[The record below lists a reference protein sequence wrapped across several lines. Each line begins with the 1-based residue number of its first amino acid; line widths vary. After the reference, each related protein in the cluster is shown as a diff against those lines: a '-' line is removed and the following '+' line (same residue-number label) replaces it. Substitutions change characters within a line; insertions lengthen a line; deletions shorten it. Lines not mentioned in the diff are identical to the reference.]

1 MFLGWAGLHNLRFLG
16 KRPRWAQGHKGS
28 QEVIHLWYSTVL
40 RNSIR
45 PTLTASYYS
54 TVPTSRYSSPLFPI
68 ANTNVPYRLCR
79 FVWNGPVA
87 TNCQSQFGRE
97 NKKFIIF
104 VDLTGSLIH
113 SRPRAVT
120 LSTSQP
126 RPPVSSGLST
136 TDGRPRRKGKCRQ
149 KYVCVLYMQYQPLIM
164 ML

>member
-1 MFLGWAGLHNLRFLG
+1 MFLGWARLHNLRFLG

-28 QEVIHLWYSTVL
+28 QEVIHLWYSTVQ
-40 RNSIR
+40 
-45 PTLTASYYS
+45 YS
-54 TVPTSRYSSPLFPI
+54 TSKSDTPDPDCKLLPTSQYSSPLFPI

-113 SRPRAVT
+113 SRPHAVT

-126 RPPVSSGLST
+126 AHQSRQGSLPPMEG
-136 TDGRPRRKGKCRQ
+136 TDARENVARNM
-149 KYVCVLYMQYQPLIM
+149 YVYCTCSISH
-164 ML
+164 

>member
-1 MFLGWAGLHNLRFLG
+1 MFLGWARLHNLRFLG

-28 QEVIHLWYSTVL
+28 QEVIHLWYSTVQ
-40 RNSIR
+40 
-45 PTLTASYYS
+45 YS
-54 TVPTSRYSSPLFPI
+54 TSKSDTPDPDCRLLPTSQYSSPLFPI

-113 SRPRAVT
+113 SRPHAVT

-126 RPPVSSGLST
+126 HPPVSSGLST
-136 TDGRPRRKGKCRQ
+136 ADGRPRRKGKCRQ

>member
-1 MFLGWAGLHNLRFLG
+1 MAPVRRCENPTQCHGSAERCSWAGHGYITSGFLGNVRV
-16 KRPRWAQGHKGS
+16 GHKGTKDHKKLS
-28 QEVIHLWYSTVL
+28 IYGTVQYSTSKSDTPDPDCKL
-40 RNSIR
+40 
-45 PTLTASYYS
+45 L
-54 TVPTSRYSSPLFPI
+54 PTSQYSSPLFPI

-113 SRPRAVT
+113 SRPHAVT

-136 TDGRPRRKGKCRQ
+136 TDGRH
-149 KYVCVLYMQYQPLIM
+149 
-164 ML
+164 

>member
-113 SRPRAVT
+113 SRPHAVT

-126 RPPVSSGLST
+126 ANQSRQGSLPPMEGPDARENVA
-136 TDGRPRRKGKCRQ
+136 RNM
-149 KYVCVLYMQYQPLIM
+149 YVYCTCSISH
-164 ML
+164 